1 MNSARFTVVLLVLLA
16 LATFGCRSLSPVKEV
31 SKAPVSV
38 NPIQL
43 APGEWRV
50 TDNVVVITDA
60 SGTMYMNQTFPEAK
74 ALTQSFVAAMPAA
87 DAPAHHAG
95 YEAGSVGFGGPDR
108 MTVPVEPF
116 DRSALAREAS
126 DLHIM
131 GSVDGMGGTTPLHT
145 VIGEVGGSLE
155 GKSGRSALVIFSDGL
170 PDNPT
175 ASLAAGAAL
184 VASRSS
190 ETCIHTVQTGNSPE
204 GQLFLKQMSE
214 LSNCGSVRNAAEV
227 SSGAEVQQL
236 AKAVFVGPG
245 TPPVAAANPCERLV
259 RLSGIE
265 FAFDKAKLTSNS
277 EKVLNGAV
285 TQLRECPEIRITV
298 SGYTDSTG
306 PADYNNGLSFRRA
319 DAAKDYLVDNG
330 IRANRLEVEGFGEND
345 PVATNKTVSGRAQ
358 NRRVELAPLD

>member
-1 MNSARFTVVLLVLLA
+1 MKTVRSTAVLLTLVAFAML
-16 LATFGCRSLSPVKEV
+16 GCRSLSPVKEV
-31 SKAPVSV
+31 TKTPVSV

-50 TDNVVVITDA
+50 TDNVVLVTDA
-60 SGTMYMNQTFPEAK
+60 SGTMYVNQTFPEAK

-87 DAPAHHAG
+87 NAPARKSG

-108 MTVPVEPF
+108 MTVPVEPL

-131 GSVDGMGGTTPLHT
+131 GSIDGMGGSTPLHT
-145 VIGEVGGSLE
+145 VIGEVGKSLE
-155 GKSGRSALVIFSDGL
+155 GKKGRSALVIFSDGL
-170 PDNPT
+170 PDNPS
-175 ASLAAGAAL
+175 ASLGAGAAL

-204 GQLFLKQMSE
+204 GQAFLKQMSE
-214 LSNCGSVRNAAEV
+214 LSSCGSVRNATEV

-265 FAFDKAKLTSNS
+265 FAFDKANLTPDS
-277 EKVLNGAV
+277 EKILDGALN
-285 TQLRECPEIRITV
+285 QLGECPEIRITV

-306 PADYNNGLSFRRA
+306 PAGYNNSLSFRRA
-319 DAAKDYLVDNG
+319 DAAKDYLVSHG
-330 IRANRLEVEGFGEND
+330 IRASRLEVEGFGERD
-345 PVATNKTVSGRAQ
+345 PVATNKTATGRAQ
-358 NRRVELAPLD
+358 NRRVELAPLN